1 MTDPNQILNDQV
13 CLVTG
18 ASRGIGRAIAMALG
32 AAGATVVGTATS
44 EAGADAISQGLGD
57 AGING
62 KGMVLDVTDNAS
74 VESVVKAVTDE
85 FGAPTVLVNN
95 AGITRDNLMMRMK
108 EEDWDAVLD
117 TNLKS
122 AYRMTKACL
131 RPMTRARF
139 GRIIN
144 IASVVGVTGNPGQA
158 NYCAAKAGLQG
169 FTRSLAQEVAV
180 RNITVNV
187 IAPGFIATDM
197 TDALG
202 EEQKSAILGRVP
214 MGRLGSPDDIA
225 QSAVFLAS
233 PMADYITGT
242 TIHVNGGMF
251 MP

>member
-1 MTDPNQILNDQV
+1 MTDRMLNEQI

-44 EAGADAISQGLGD
+44 PAGADAISGALED
-57 AGING
+57 AGIAG
-62 KGMVLDVTDNAS
+62 GGMVLDVTDG
-74 VESVVKAVTDE
+74 ESVDALLAAVGE
-85 FGAPTVLVNN
+85 RFGPPTVLVNN
-95 AGITRDNLMMRMK
+95 AGITRDNLLMRMK

-122 AYRMTKACL
+122 AFRMTKACL
-131 RPMTRARF
+131 RSMTRARW
-139 GRIIN
+139 GRVIN

-169 FTRSLAQEVAV
+169 FTRSLAQEVAG

-197 TDALG
+197 TDQLAD
-202 EEQKSAILGRVP
+202 EQKSAILGRVP
-214 MGRLGSPDDIA
+214 MGRLGSPGDIA
-225 QSAVFLAS
+225 QAAVFLAS

-242 TIHVNGGMF
+242 TLHVNGGMF

>member
-1 MTDPNQILNDQV
+1 MTENNQMLKEQI

-18 ASRGIGRAIAMALG
+18 ASRGIGRAIALALG

-44 EAGADAISQGLGD
+44 AASADAISNGLAE
-57 AGING
+57 AGVSG
-62 KGMVLDVTDNAS
+62 KGMVLNVTDNESVAS
-74 VESVVKAVTDE
+74 VIAAIAEE

-95 AGITRDNLMMRMK
+95 AGITRDNLMLRMK
-108 EEDWDAVLD
+108 EEDWDAVID

-122 AYRMTKACL
+122 AYRMCKACL
-131 RPMTRARF
+131 RPMTKARF

-169 FTRSLAQEVAV
+169 FTRSLAQEVAA

-197 TDALG
+197 TEVLSED
-202 EEQKSAILGRVP
+202 QRSAILGRVP
-214 MGRLGSPDDIA
+214 MGRLGSPDEIA
-225 QSAVFLAS
+225 QAAVFLAS